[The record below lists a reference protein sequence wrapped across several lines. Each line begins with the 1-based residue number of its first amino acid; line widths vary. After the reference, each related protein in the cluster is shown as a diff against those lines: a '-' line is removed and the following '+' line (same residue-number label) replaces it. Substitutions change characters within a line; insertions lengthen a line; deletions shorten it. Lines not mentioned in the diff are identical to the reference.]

1 MKIKLIRETDATTR
15 RSAGERVRLTPLHR
29 RRSVVRGT
37 RREAVAMPPRGKLA
51 TPELR
56 RLLTKLSIG
65 AQHNC
70 PVTQLSRSSPR
81 TVRRWQV
88 HTVCAS
94 NKSAYL
100 SRNEARS
107 TDDGTRHEDDRQA
120 EEPSERDGDQRDHC
134 ENEPLLCIRHRSQLI
149 N

>member
-1 MKIKLIRETDATTR
+1 
-15 RSAGERVRLTPLHR
+15 
-29 RRSVVRGT
+29 VRGT

-70 PVTQLSRSSPR
+70 PVRSGPR
-81 TVRRWQV
+81 TVRGSRQ
-88 HTVCAS
+88 VCAS
-94 NKSAYL
+94 SKSAYL
-100 SRNEARS
+100 SRSEARG

-120 EEPSERDGDQRDHC
+120 EEPSERDDEQRDHC
-134 ENEPLLCIRHRSQLI
+134 DDEPLLCIRHRSQLV